1 MFFVAGSQDPVGN
14 YGEGVKKAFSLYQK
28 AGIRDLSMKLYD
40 RDRHEILNEDDRE
53 QIVQDIYCWLEKHI
67 PEDQ

>member
-40 RDRHEILNEDDRE
+40 RDRHEILNEKNRE
-53 QIVQDIYCWLEKHI
+53 EVYQDVWDWIKREVF
-67 PEDQ
+67 